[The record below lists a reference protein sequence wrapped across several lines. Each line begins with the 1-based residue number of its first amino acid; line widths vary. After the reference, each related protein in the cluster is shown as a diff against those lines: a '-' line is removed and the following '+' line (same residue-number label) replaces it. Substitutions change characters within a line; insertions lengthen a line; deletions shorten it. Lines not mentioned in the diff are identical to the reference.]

1 MVGCGGGGGGGGR
14 IETQWRMAFTP
25 QKTTALLLLQIGLV
39 AHHGRE
45 RGALMMIGAAN
56 CGPHCHRIRP
66 PRAPLLVQDPQ
77 PTGRAKVCMH
87 TLAFPAGGWGILGYI
102 YIYNMQRGPRG
113 TNSLAMGSD
122 YRRSAL
128 QDANRELRLA
138 KQCCRRRRSCR
149 RRRCRGL
156 AASSPQVQFYGV
168 CAREVELLV
177 IKLAVGDLVER
188 EGRAY

>member
-1 MVGCGGGGGGGGR
+1 M
-14 IETQWRMAFTP
+14 ETGVHSSKDDGASAAADWACSSSWAGAWSTNDDWSGELWTP
-25 QKTTALLLLQIGLV
+25 L
-39 AHHGRE
+39 
-45 RGALMMIGAAN
+45 
-56 CGPHCHRIRP
+56 P
-66 PRAPLLVQDPQ
+66 PNSS
-77 PTGRAKVCMH
+77 
-87 TLAFPAGGWGILGYI
+87 PAGPSASPGSPAHRKGQGVHAHPCLSGRWVGDPWLYI

-188 EGRAY
+188 EGREY